1 MNDRIPVYGSLL
13 EADDR
18 AAVDEGMSRGWLGMG
33 NDTGRFEAAVQS
45 VLDDQHHVIA
55 LSTGSAALHVALL
68 VAGIGPGDEVI
79 VPSLCHLSNVQ
90 AVLATGA
97 EPVLCDVLDDTLC
110 MDPSSVEALLSPR
123 TKAVMPL
130 DYGSSLYD
138 APALARAIEGRN
150 IRVVHD
156 AAHSFGSSVRGAPV
170 GTQSDLCI
178 FSFDPVK
185 VLTAIDAGILVVRT
199 EQELRAAR
207 ELRLLGS
214 DQPSGVMYL
223 NSRTWDYDAV
233 RVGFRYHLSNIH
245 GCLGANQITKLDR
258 VRANRQA
265 ACRRYVD
272 RLKGTDPVDLV
283 STEFDDLCPFL
294 FAIRVPA
301 DSRDALRAALTEQ
314 GIDTGIHWRPA
325 HEHTHFQGLRQGP
338 VPVSAA
344 AGRELVSL
352 PLHSSPM
359 ADSTIDRVS
368 EAILKFYR

>member
-1 MNDRIPVYGSLL
+1 MNDRIQVYGPLL
-13 EADDR
+13 EDDDR

-45 VLDDQHHVIA
+45 VLDPEHHVVA

-68 VAGIGPGDEVI
+68 VAGIGPGHEVI

-110 MDPSSVEALLSPR
+110 VDPEAVEALLSPQTR
-123 TKAVMPL
+123 AVMPL
-130 DYGSSLYD
+130 DYGASLYD
-138 APALARAIEGRN
+138 APALQRVIEGRD

-156 AAHSFGSSVRGAPV
+156 AAHSFGSSVRGAAV

-185 VLTAIDAGILVVRT
+185 VLTAIDAGILVTRN
-199 EQELRAAR
+199 EEELRAAR

-258 VRANRQA
+258 VRTNRQA
-265 ACRRYVD
+265 SCRQYVD
-272 RLKGTDPVDLV
+272 RLKGIDAVQLV

-294 FAIRVPA
+294 FAIRVPGET
-301 DSRDALRAALTEQ
+301 RDDLRASLTEQ

-325 HEHTHFQGLRQGP
+325 HEHTHFLNLRQGP
-338 VPVSAA
+338 VPVAAA
-344 AGRELVSL
+344 AGQELVSL

-359 ADSTIDRVS
+359 PEAVIDRVC
-368 EAILKFYR
+368 EAVLKFYR